1 MNKFYKI
8 NLIIALAL
16 LIGWLTIGAHNLY
29 AGCEHMFAECYLH
42 GSDDWSIAQFG
53 FGVLLNVALL
63 ILIFKLFMDGF
74 IFTYVYI
81 RKWLSDFNSR
91 G

>member
-1 MNKFYKI
+1 VNKFYII
-8 NLIIALAL
+8 NIIIVLTL

-53 FGVLLNVALL
+53 FGVLLNVSLL

-74 IFTYVYI
+74 VFTYVYI
-81 RKWLSDFNSR
+81 RKWLSDYNSR

>member
-1 MNKFYKI
+1 MNKFYII
-8 NLIIALAL
+8 NIIIVLTL

-53 FGVLLNVALL
+53 FGVLLNVSLL

-74 IFTYVYI
+74 VFTYVYI
-81 RKWLSDFNSR
+81 RKWLSDYNSR

>member
-16 LIGWLTIGAHNLY
+16 FIGWLTIGAHNLY

-42 GSDDWSIAQFG
+42 GPDDWSIAQFG
-53 FGVLLNVALL
+53 FGILINVSVL
-63 ILIFKLFMDGF
+63 ILTFKLFMDGF
-74 IFTYVYI
+74 VFTYVYI
-81 RKWLSDFNSR
+81 RIWLSDFNSR

>member
-1 MNKFYKI
+1 MNKFYKV
-8 NLIIALAL
+8 NLIIVLAL

-74 IFTYVYI
+74 VFTYVYI
-81 RKWLSDFNSR
+81 RKLLSDFNSR

>member
-53 FGVLLNVALL
+53 FGVLLNVSLL
-63 ILIFKLFMDGF
+63 ILMFKLFMDGF
-74 IFTYVYI
+74 VFTYVYI

-91 G
+91 S